1 MPLLPSFFFLSFYV
15 TIPFN
20 HRYFIAYLSMLK
32 RCQSEVLSNTYRS
45 SIEDKAKFYRRQSEV
60 LSKSKRSSIEYLSKI
75 YRRQSEDLSN
85 TYRTSIEHHQTTSAF
100 SWLSMS
106 FTSISSGKCFSEW
119 LQIKPK
125 TYGRENEHCLKS
137 YCVVGDLR
145 DYYLKIRKCFG
156 RKWLNASII

>member
-85 TYRTSIEHHQTTSAF
+85 TYRRSIEYLSNIYRTSSNDF
-100 SWLSMS
+100 CFQLTFHVVHFNLIREM
-106 FTSISSGKCFSEW
+106 FFRMTSD
-119 LQIKPK
+119 K
-125 TYGRENEHCLKS
+125 T
-137 YCVVGDLR
+137 
-145 DYYLKIRKCFG
+145 
-156 RKWLNASII
+156 

>member
-60 LSKSKRSSIEYLSKI
+60 LSKTYRTSI
-75 YRRQSEDLSN
+75 EDLSK
-85 TYRTSIEHHQTTSAF
+85 TYRTSIEHLSKR
-100 SWLSMS
+100 SWVRFFILTPYGLSVM
-106 FTSISSGKCFSEW
+106 
-119 LQIKPK
+119 PK
-125 TYGRENEHCLKS
+125 KGVPIFILTHPLFITFFIGNKS
-137 YCVVGDLR
+137 QCG
-145 DYYLKIRKCFG
+145 
-156 RKWLNASII
+156 

>member
-45 SIEDKAKFYRRQSEV
+45 SIEDKAKFYRRQSE
-60 LSKSKRSSIEYLSKI
+60 
-75 YRRQSEDLSN
+75 DLSN
-85 TYRTSIEHHQTTSAF
+85 TYRIPIEHHQTTSAF